1 MRRRPRKHSPPVAG
15 STRARRPNVRGRDGT
30 LRPTKRERRAIVTA
44 PGTYAASWWIGVLEG
59 SISDA
64 KPRSQLTKMCPRSS
78 IWSTTPRSP
87 AHRPE
92 SSVASCTSSILAPIP
107 TPARIRAARS
117 LAPFASIAGI
127 SVSEPGSFTR
137 PTLPR
142 NASRAGYAAHLTKSR
157 FAGGLLRTR
166 RLRIGPSASPT
177 TPRRPR

>member
-1 MRRRPRKHSPPVAG
+1 
-15 STRARRPNVRGRDGT
+15 
-30 LRPTKRERRAIVTA
+30 
-44 PGTYAASWWIGVLEG
+44 
-59 SISDA
+59 
-64 KPRSQLTKMCPRSS
+64 
-78 IWSTTPRSP
+78 
-87 AHRPE
+87 
-92 SSVASCTSSILAPIP
+92 VASRTSSILAPIP

-142 NASRAGYAAHLTKSR
+142 HASSAGYAAHLTKSR

-166 RLRIGPSASPT
+166 RLRIGPSASHS